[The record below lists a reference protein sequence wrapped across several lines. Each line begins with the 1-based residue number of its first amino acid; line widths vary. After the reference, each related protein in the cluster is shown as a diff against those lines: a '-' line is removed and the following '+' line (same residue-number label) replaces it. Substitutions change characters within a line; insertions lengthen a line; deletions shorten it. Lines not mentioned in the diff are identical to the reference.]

1 MTLLYLIDIIT
12 ERNIR
17 ILRGMMNNVFV
28 NIQMDNKKDKI
39 EN

>member
-1 MTLLYLIDIIT
+1 MTLIYFINIIT

-17 ILRGMMNNVFV
+17 NLREMINNVFV

>member
-1 MTLLYLIDIIT
+1 MTLLYFIDIIT

-17 ILRGMMNNVFV
+17 ILRGMINNVFV